1 MGTPAV
7 VAYADAIAHLPAGA
21 VLVLSGVHW
30 DEYERLLEELA
41 DRPGVRISYD
51 DGTLQ
56 VMSPSAEHEEYKE
69 LVLHLARA
77 CADELGLPL
86 ETRGS
91 TTWKRRGIR
100 KGVEP
105 DTCFYVARAPEI
117 IGKRAIDLETD
128 PPPDIA
134 VEIDVS
140 NESLAKLPAYAAL
153 GVPEIWRCDGR
164 RFVMYE
170 LVGREYRES
179 RGSLFLPGVTPL
191 LLAMALEIGRTKGQT
206 EAIRLFRERI
216 RAPR

>member
-1 MGTPAV
+1 MGTRV
-7 VAYADAIAHLPAGA
+7 VPYAEAISHLPAGA
-21 VLVLSGVHW
+21 VLVLSGVGW

-51 DGTLQ
+51 DGRLQ

-77 CADELGLPL
+77 SADEHGLLL

-91 TTWKRRGIR
+91 TTWKRRGVRQGI
-100 KGVEP
+100 EP
-105 DTCFYVARAPEI
+105 DTCFYVARAREV
-117 IGKRAIDLETD
+117 IGKRVIDLDTD

-153 GVPEIWRCDGR
+153 GVPEIWRYDGR
-164 RFVMYE
+164 RLVMYE
-170 LVGREYRES
+170 LAGQEYRES
-179 RGSLFLPGVTPL
+179 PGSRFLTGVTPL
-191 LLAMALEIGRTKGQT
+191 LLGETLELAKTKGQT
-206 EAIRLFRERI
+206 EAIRVFRERI
-216 RAPR
+216 RATA